1 MKTAT
6 ILLRAMVIAYGLLLV
21 LVGCMQRRLLF
32 FPSQQNSA
40 SLAAGSGFTRWEIAG
55 QYAGYARV
63 VDRPGRVW
71 LMLHGNGGQ
80 AAGRAYVLPFL
91 AATDSVYVLE
101 YPGYGDRPGKP
112 SKTSIN
118 QAALQAYEALAAQF
132 GRSRMCVLGESLGS
146 GPAAY
151 LGTVRNPPSRIVLM
165 VPFDVL
171 RKVAQEQYP
180 FLPVRLLMLDQWNNN
195 ATLKQYKGRV
205 DIWGA
210 RQDDVIPVA
219 HARNLAASVPGS
231 IYHAFAGNHD
241 WADGERI
248 KLDD

>member
-1 MKTAT
+1 MKTAK
-6 ILLRAMVIAYGLLLV
+6 ILLKSILVIYGLLLV

-40 SLAAGSGFTRWEIAG
+40 DLAAGSGFTRWEIAG
-55 QYAGYARV
+55 QYAGYVKA
-63 VDRPGRVW
+63 VDHPERVW

-91 AATDSVYVLE
+91 AATASVYVLE
-101 YPGYGDRPGKP
+101 YPGYGDRLGKP

-118 QAALQAYEALAAQF
+118 QAAVQAYDALAAQF
-132 GRSRMCVLGESLGS
+132 GSSRVCVLGESLGS
-146 GPAAY
+146 GPASY
-151 LGTVRNPPSRIVLM
+151 LGTVSNPPARIVLM

-171 RKVAQEQYP
+171 HKVAQRKYP
-180 FLPVRLLMLDQWNNN
+180 FLPVRLLMLDQWNNIE
-195 ATLKQYKGRV
+195 ALKQYHGRV

-210 RQDDVIPVA
+210 RHDDVIPVA

-231 IYHAFAGNHD
+231 RYHEFAGNHG
-241 WADGERI
+241 WSDGERMR
-248 KLDD
+248 LDD

>member
-1 MKTAT
+1 MKTA
-6 ILLRAMVIAYGLLLV
+6 IIILRAIVIAYGLLLV

-40 SLAAGSGFTRWEIAG
+40 DLAAGSGFTRWEIAG

-63 VDRPGRVW
+63 VDQPGRVW
-71 LMLHGNGGQ
+71 LFLHGNGGQ

-112 SKTSIN
+112 SKKSIN
-118 QAALQAYEALAAQF
+118 QAALQAYDALAAQF
-132 GRSRMCVLGESLGS
+132 GSSRVCVLGESLGS
-146 GPAAY
+146 GPASY
-151 LGTVRNPPSRIVLM
+151 LGTVSHPPARIVLM

-171 RKVAQEQYP
+171 SKVAQQHYP
-180 FLPVRLLMLDQWNNN
+180 FLPVRLLMLDQWNNIE
-195 ATLKQYKGRV
+195 ALQQYQGRL

-210 RQDDVIPVA
+210 KEDNVIAVT
-219 HARNLAASVPGS
+219 HARNLAASVPGA
-231 IYHAFAGNHD
+231 IYHEFEGNHG
-241 WADGERI
+241 WADGERM